1 MSKQVA
7 RVSFEM
13 ILYCRVGFPTKFKTP
28 PVMLCVLEDFL
39 SQEVEF
45 SANFQ
50 SEEISLPDKLAYS
63 YET

>member
-1 MSKQVA
+1 
-7 RVSFEM
+7 M